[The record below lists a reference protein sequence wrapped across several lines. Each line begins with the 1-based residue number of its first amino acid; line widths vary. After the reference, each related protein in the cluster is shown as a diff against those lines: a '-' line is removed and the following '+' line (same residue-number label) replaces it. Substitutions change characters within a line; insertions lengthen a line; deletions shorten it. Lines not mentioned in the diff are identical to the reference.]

1 MLTIVIQSGGESRR
15 MGRDKGLVMFRGRP
29 LIQRVIERV
38 ENTADELMVTTNSPE
53 NYLFL
58 GLPLHKDIIPDRG
71 ALGGLYTALSAAS
84 HPLVAVLACDMPFIN
99 PALLNFER
107 EQMGDRSI
115 DIVIP
120 RTSAGLE
127 PFQAV
132 YRRESCL
139 PPIRSAL
146 DAGLWRVDGWFD
158 EVNVLAVPPEQLRKF
173 DPGLLSFMNVNTPE
187 ELKRAEEIAA
197 QIEDN

>member
-29 LIQRVIERV
+29 LIQRIIERV
-38 ENTADELMVTTNSPE
+38 ENMADELLVTTNNPE

-58 GLPLHKDIIPDRG
+58 GLPLHKDIFPDRG

-84 HPLVAVLACDMPFIN
+84 YPLVAVLACDMPFIN

-107 EQMGDRSI
+107 EQLSDRSI

-120 RTSAGLE
+120 RTGAGLE
-127 PFQAV
+127 PFLAV
-132 YRRESCL
+132 YRRETCL
-139 PPIRSAL
+139 APVRSAL
-146 DAGLWRVDGWFD
+146 EAGLWRVDGWFD
-158 EVNVLAVPPEQLRKF
+158 DVNVLAVPPEKLREI
-173 DPGLLSFMNVNTPE
+173 DPGLLSFMNVNTPD

-197 QIEDN
+197 QKEDN